1 MKTSQLRSLR
11 SALPRTAGLF
21 ASLALTA
28 GAAAQSA
35 APSVPNGPPPP
46 EAMVPASGAVNYD
59 QTPVSTESLGMWQ
72 DRFRPAQAPVAVTP
86 AQAAASQGEVLDGM
100 SIYNRPGMSPA
111 QYGIAIAL
119 HQMAANNSPQRV
131 LNSDAIADSF
141 RNAPFNSRG
150 GFAVY
155 AERVNV
161 ASDSLDSLQAK
172 AVQFGGDTASL
183 RSEEQTV
190 RDRRLDLNRCL
201 ATAENASPANW
212 DQARQALADSYRRY
226 AEAVAH
232 ASAAA
237 SR

>member
-1 MKTSQLRSLR
+1 M
-11 SALPRTAGLF
+11 
-21 ASLALTA
+21 
-28 GAAAQSA
+28 
-35 APSVPNGPPPP
+35 
-46 EAMVPASGAVNYD
+46 PASGAVNYN

-72 DRFRPAQAPVAVTP
+72 DRFRSAQAPVAVAPT
-86 AQAAASQGEVLDGM
+86 QAAASQGEVLDGM

-119 HQMAANNSPQRV
+119 HQMAATNPPQRV

-141 RNAPFNSRG
+141 RNAPFNSRS

-161 ASDSLDSLQAK
+161 ASESLDSLQAK
-172 AVQFGGDTASL
+172 AVQFGGDTPSL
-183 RSEEQTV
+183 HTDEQTV
-190 RDRRLDLNRCL
+190 RDRRQELNRCL
-201 ATAENASPANW
+201 VAAMNANPSNW
-212 DQARQALADSYRRY
+212 DQARQDLAESYRRY

-232 ASAAA
+232 ASTAA